1 VRELRN
7 FVERSVSLG
16 WEPFAA
22 DEGTPAPDEPLS
34 KLPLDLPLKEAR
46 QVWSDRFE
54 LEYARALLAKTN
66 GNVTHAAAQA
76 GVNRRYFQRL
86 LARLSFRKSDRDH

>member
-1 VRELRN
+1 MVVVTGVDPEIACNRR
-7 FVERSVSLG
+7 R
-16 WEPFAA
+16 
-22 DEGTPAPDEPLS
+22 PDPLS
-34 KLPLDLPLKEAR
+34 SLPLDLPLKEAR

-54 LEYARALLAKTN
+54 LHYARAMLAKTN

-86 LARLSFRKSDRDH
+86 LARLSLRGSEPEE